1 MISLRLSD
9 QEYQELKN
17 RCAVTGDINV
27 SEFVRAA
34 TLNALASPKLIPPP
48 TYLEIQVATLFNR
61 LDKLEKKLAGMLT
74 NAASCTGA
82 NQQVYSNRES

>member
-9 QEYQELKN
+9 QEYRELKD

-34 TLNALASPKLIPPP
+34 TLHALALPELIALPS
-48 TYLEIQVATLFNR
+48 YLEVQFATLLNR
-61 LDKLEKKLAGMLT
+61 LNKLEQRIAET
-74 NAASCTGA
+74 ASQGSEFSGA
-82 NQQVYSNRES
+82 QD

>member
-9 QEYQELKN
+9 HEYRELKN

-34 TLNALASPKLIPPP
+34 TLHALASPELIAPPS
-48 TYLEIQVATLFNR
+48 YLEVQVATLLNR
-61 LDKLEKKLAGMLT
+61 LNKLEQRIAET
-74 NAASCTGA
+74 ASQGSEFSGA
-82 NQQVYSNRES
+82 QD